1 MLVLL
6 HLKLISNPRL
16 INIALDYQPF
26 EFINPDGQR
35 SLAANDPKFSLRK
48 AAKMD
53 WKEPAA
59 HTPVSTYSTSHPV
72 GHQFEYITHGR
83 VFIHIHPAALRPH
96 GSLVQC

>member
-16 INIALDYQPF
+16 INIALDYRPF

-48 AAKMD
+48 AATREAGKNL
-53 WKEPAA
+53 PRILQSVL
-59 HTPVSTYSTSHPV
+59 TPHPIPSAINSNTSIMAGFSFTSIPLHFV
-72 GHQFEYITHGR
+72 LIE
-83 VFIHIHPAALRPH
+83 V
-96 GSLVQC
+96 